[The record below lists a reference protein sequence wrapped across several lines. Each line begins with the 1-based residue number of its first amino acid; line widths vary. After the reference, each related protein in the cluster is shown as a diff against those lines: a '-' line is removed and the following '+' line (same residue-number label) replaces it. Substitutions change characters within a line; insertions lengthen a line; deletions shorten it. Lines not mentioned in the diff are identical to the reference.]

1 MRSIAFRLHS
11 RKFFMYEFRYAK
23 EHAIARSLARSFHKA
38 FRLIGSCLLLGLMV
52 AVSLEA
58 QQSSPSAPA
67 WTGVV
72 RTAAGEPVAGA
83 KVTVFTPGANKN
95 LTAVTGSD
103 GRFAIADLRPGP
115 HTMSV
120 QLPGRG
126 PTASTGVDITGIAVV
141 LTVSDQNVLSIG
153 ANPQTPTAG
162 VSNGNPSTTS
172 NPASGTGG
180 EKLSSQKVNELPL
193 HGRDFS
199 ALLLLAAGTDDH
211 GKRGTQFSPHTCH
224 HSQHRGVDLFGAD

>member
-1 MRSIAFRLHS
+1 MTDRDMGLCCAIKSFMHAIAFPIHS
-11 RKFFMYEFRYAK
+11 RKFFMHEYHYAK
-23 EHAIARSLARSFHKA
+23 EHAIARGFHKA
-38 FRLIGSCLLLGLMV
+38 FRLIEKCLLLGLMV

-58 QQSSPSAPA
+58 QQSVPSAPA

-83 KVTVFTPGANKN
+83 KVTVYTPAAKEN
-95 LTAVTGSD
+95 LTAVTGTD
-103 GRFAIADLRPGP
+103 GKFAIADIRLGP
-115 HTMSV
+115 HNVSV

-126 PTASTGVDITGIAVV
+126 PTGQVPVNITGVTIV

-153 ANPQTPTAG
+153 ANPQTTAAG

-172 NPASGTGG
+172 NAASGTSG

-193 HGRDFS
+193 NGRDFS
-199 ALLLLAAGTDDH
+199 ALLLLA
-211 GKRGTQFSPHTCH
+211 
-224 HSQHRGVDLFGAD
+224 